1 MAFPRIEE
9 VEALKKSEPELA
21 QARLFFESMN

>member
-21 QARLFFESMN
+21 QARFFLSMN